1 MRTNKDHQ
9 RERVIAIHCISTQ
22 TKKGGDTKL
31 SPQGWRNSESDEARP
46 TGRPGKGLLAFL
58 LLQHLGA
65 HPRSLV
71 RLEGVDGGVGDGV
84 LGDALVVR
92 HGRVLKPLAPKDFRG
107 KVRSADLEFE
117 LAILLKYESIHFL

>member
-1 MRTNKDHQ
+1 MNCKKKINKDRQ
-9 RERVIAIHCISTQ
+9 RERVLAIHCISTQ

-31 SPQGWRNSESDEARP
+31 SLQGWRNSESDKARP
-46 TGRPGKGLLAFL
+46 TGRPGEGLLAFL
-58 LLQHLGA
+58 LLQHLSA

-107 KVRSADLEFE
+107 KVRSADLEF
-117 LAILLKYESIHFL
+117 